1 MNFPD
6 TIQKDMTIYTL
17 VLYVAIAAAVLTA
30 LTGLLKAQKSWVMTY
45 LQHFCG
51 SLFIFSGFVKAVDPL
66 GTAFK
71 MEQYFAEFFY
81 TFGETALKPIAP
93 MFPWLSG
100 HSILFSIA
108 MIVFEIAL
116 GIMLIL
122 AYRPK
127 LTSWLFLLLVVFFTV
142 LTGFTY
148 LTGYVPSGVNF
159 FEFGKWGE
167 YVKTN
172 MRVTD
177 CGCFGDFLKLK
188 PKVSFF
194 KDVFLL
200 VPAIYFV
207 FKHKDMHQL
216 FSRNARLWLTIL
228 VTLGFGV
235 FCYYN
240 TYMNEPVVDF
250 RPFRAGVDVRAQRAK
265 EAEEEEAAYK
275 VLAYKMKSK
284 SDGKVITVPY
294 EQYMKEYEK
303 YPETEW
309 EMEQVKANPDYEHSK
324 ISEFEITAPDGNNMT
339 DALLQDSGYFLM
351 VVSYKLKEAG
361 KTVTKTTVTD
371 TTFVTDTIQVPGTDS
386 FQYVQRVGSVTPKE
400 VSVETVTFDAE
411 YMDRFKNVINP
422 VINAAK
428 GTGVKFFA
436 ATAPNDPEVI
446 SKFKKDTGSDYPFFT
461 ADDLLLK
468 TIQRSNPGIVL
479 WKDGKILAKWHY
491 KDMPSFEQMKA
502 QYIKLPPKQ

>member
-1 MNFPD
+1 
-6 TIQKDMTIYTL
+6 MTIYTL
-17 VLYVAIAAAVLTA
+17 LLYIGITAAVLTA
-30 LTGLLKAQKSWVMTY
+30 LTGLVFKVQKSWLMTY

-51 SLFIFSGFVKAVDPL
+51 SLFIFSGYVKAVDPL

-81 TFGETALKPIAP
+81 TFSETALKPIAP
-93 MFPWLSG
+93 LFPWLG
-100 HSILFSIA
+100 EHSILFSIV
-108 MIVFEIAL
+108 MIVFEVAL

-122 AYRPK
+122 AWRPK
-127 LTSWLFLLLVVFFTV
+127 LTSWLFFLLVAFFTV
-142 LTGFTY
+142 LTGYTY

-159 FEFGKWGE
+159 FEFGKWGA

-188 PKVSFF
+188 PKVSFL

-200 VPAIYFV
+200 LPAIYFL
-207 FKHKDMHQL
+207 FKHKNMHEHFTAGVRAWTVL
-216 FSRNARLWLTIL
+216 L
-228 VTLGFGV
+228 VTIGFTA

-240 TYMNEPVVDF
+240 TFMNEPVVDF
-250 RPFRAGVDVRAQRAK
+250 RPFRAGVDVRAQRAI
-265 EAEEEEAAYK
+265 EAEEEAAAYK
-275 VLAYKMKSK
+275 VLAYKMRSK
-284 SDGKVITVPY
+284 SNGQVVTVPY

-303 YPETEW
+303 YPEAEW
-309 EMEQVKANPDYEHSK
+309 EMEQVKANPDYEHTK
-324 ISEFEITAPDGNNMT
+324 VSEFEITAPDGSNMT
-339 DALLQDSGYFLM
+339 DALLQDTGYFLM

-361 KTVTKTTVTD
+361 KELKTTTIND
-371 TTFVTDTIQVPGTDS
+371 TTFVTDTIKIAGSDS
-386 FQYVQRVGSVTPKE
+386 VKLVQRV
-400 VSVETVTFDAE
+400 VSVNPREVKEEVVTFDQE
-411 YMDRFKNVINP
+411 YMDRFVKVINP

-436 ATAPNDPEVI
+436 ATAPNDPSVI
-446 SKFKKDTGSDYPFFT
+446 AQFKAQTESTYPFFT

-491 KDMPSFEQMKA
+491 KDMASFEEMKA
-502 QYIKLPPKQ
+502 KYIKLPPQ

>member
-1 MNFPD
+1 
-6 TIQKDMTIYTL
+6 MTIYTL
-17 VLYVAIAAAVLTA
+17 LLYVGIAAAILTL
-30 LTGLLKAQKSWVMTY
+30 LTGFVFKAQKSWLMTY
-45 LQHFCG
+45 VQHFCG

-81 TFGETALKPIAP
+81 TFDETKMKFIAP

-100 HSILFSIA
+100 HSVLFSNV
-108 MIVFEIAL
+108 MIVFEVAL
-116 GIMLIL
+116 GMMLIL

-127 LTSWLFLLLVVFFTV
+127 LTSWLFFGLVAFFTV
-142 LTGFTY
+142 LTGYTY

-159 FEFGKWGE
+159 FEFSKWGA

-188 PKVSFF
+188 PKVSFM

-200 VPAIYFV
+200 FPAIYFLL
-207 FKHKDMHQL
+207 KNKDMHQL
-216 FSRNARLWLTIL
+216 FTARVRGAL
-228 VTLGFGV
+228 VLLVAVGFSV

-240 TYMNEPVVDF
+240 TYLNEPVIDF
-250 RPFRAGVDVRAQRAK
+250 RPFRAGVDVRAQREK
-265 EAEEEEAAYK
+265 EAAEENEAYK
-275 VLAYKMKSK
+275 ILAYKMKSK
-284 SDGKVITVPY
+284 SSGQVVTVPY

-303 YPETEW
+303 YPEAEW

-324 ISEFEITAPDGNNMT
+324 ISEFEITAPDGSNMT

-351 VVSYKLKEAG
+351 VVAYKLMESGKE
-361 KTVTKTTVTD
+361 VKTTMVND
-371 TTFVTDTIQVPGTDS
+371 TTFVVDTVRMDGVDS
-386 FQYVQRVGSVTPKE
+386 FQLVQRVESVAPKE
-400 VSVETVTFDAE
+400 VKEEIVNFDPE
-411 YMDRFKNVINP
+411 YMDRFTKIINP
-422 VINAAK
+422 VINAAR

-436 ATAPNDPEVI
+436 ATAPNDPSVI
-446 SKFKKDTGSDYPFFT
+446 NRFKELTGSNYPFFT

-491 KDMPSFEQMKA
+491 KNMPSFEEMKA
-502 QYIKLPPKQ
+502 QYIDLPQ

>member
-1 MNFPD
+1 
-6 TIQKDMTIYTL
+6 MTIYTL
-17 VLYVAIAAAVLTA
+17 VLYVAIAAVALTA
-30 LTGLLKAQKSWVMTY
+30 ITGFVFKAQKSWLMTY

-81 TFGETALKPIAP
+81 TFGETALKGIAP
-93 MFPWLSG
+93 MFPWLAG
-100 HSILFSIA
+100 HSVLFSIV

-116 GIMLIL
+116 GVMLIL
-122 AYRPK
+122 AYKPK
-127 LTSWLFLLLVVFFTV
+127 LTSWLFLALVAFFTV
-142 LTGFTY
+142 LTGFTF

-200 VPAIYFV
+200 LPAIYFV
-207 FKHKDMHQL
+207 FKHKNMHQM
-216 FSRNARLWLTIL
+216 FNAGARLWTTLL
-228 VTLGFGV
+228 VTAGFGM

-240 TYMNEPVVDF
+240 TFMNEPVVDF
-250 RPFRAGVDVRAQRAK
+250 RPFRAGVDVRAQREK
-265 EAEEEEAAYK
+265 EAAEEAEAFK
-275 VLAYKMKSK
+275 VTAYKMKSK
-284 SDGKVITVPY
+284 STGQVVELPID
-294 EQYMKEYEK
+294 QYMKEYEK
-303 YPETEW
+303 YPEAEW
-309 EMEQVKANPDYEHSK
+309 EMEQVKVNPDYEHSK
-324 ISEFEITAPDGNNMT
+324 ISEFEITGPDGSNMT

-351 VVSYKLKEAG
+351 VVSYKLKETG
-361 KTVTKTTVTD
+361 RETKTTTVQD
-371 TTFVTDTIQVPGTDS
+371 STFVTDSMLVTGTDS
-386 FQYVQRVGSVTPKE
+386 FQYIQRFTGMTPREVTE
-400 VSVETVTFDAE
+400 ELVTFDPE
-411 YMDRFKNVINP
+411 YLSRFKDFINP
-422 VINAAK
+422 VINAAR

-446 SKFKKDTGSDYPFFT
+446 AQFKKQSESDYPFFT

-502 QYIKLPPKQ
+502 QHIKLPAKQ

>member
-1 MNFPD
+1 
-6 TIQKDMTIYTL
+6 MTIYTL
-17 VLYVAIAAAVLTA
+17 LLYVGIAAAVLTA
-30 LTGLLKAQKSWVMTY
+30 LTGFVFKAQKSWLMTY

-51 SLFIFSGFVKAVDPL
+51 SLFLFSGYVKAVDPL

-81 TFGETALKPIAP
+81 TFDETNLKFIAP
-93 MFPWLSG
+93 MFPWLSS
-100 HSILFSIA
+100 HSIVVSNA

-116 GIMLIL
+116 GIMLVL
-122 AYRPK
+122 AWKPK
-127 LTSWLFLLLVVFFTV
+127 LTSWLFFLLVAFFTV
-142 LTGFTY
+142 LTGYTY

-188 PKVSFF
+188 PKVSFM
-194 KDVFLL
+194 KDIFLL
-200 VPAIYFV
+200 VPSLYFI
-207 FKHKDMHQL
+207 FKHKDMHEL
-216 FSRNARLWLTIL
+216 FTAKVRALTVL
-228 VTLGFGV
+228 VVTLGFSA

-240 TYMNEPVVDF
+240 TYMNEPVIDF
-250 RPFRAGVDVRAQRAK
+250 RPFRAGVDVRAQREK
-265 EAEEEEAAYK
+265 EAAEEAAAYK

-284 SDGKVITVPY
+284 SSGEVVTVPY

-303 YPETEW
+303 YPAAEW
-309 EMEQVKANPDYEHSK
+309 EMEQVKVNADYEHSK
-324 ISEFEITAPDGNNMT
+324 VSEFEITAPDGSNMT
-339 DALLQDSGYFLM
+339 DALLQDTGYFLM
-351 VVSYKLKEAG
+351 VVAYKLMESG
-361 KTVTKTTVTD
+361 SETKTTTVND
-371 TTFVTDTIQVPGTDS
+371 TTYITDTIRVIGSDS
-386 FQYVQRVGSVTPKE
+386 DQLVKRVDAVTPRE
-400 VSVETVTFDAE
+400 VKETVVNFDPT
-411 YMDRFKNVINP
+411 YMERFTNIINP
-422 VINAAK
+422 VIDAAK

-436 ATAPNDPEVI
+436 ATAPNDPAVI
-446 SKFKKDTGSDYPFFT
+446 SRFKELTASNYPFFT

-491 KDMPSFEQMKA
+491 KDMASFEQMKEE
-502 QYIKLPPKQ
+502 YIKLAPKK

>member
-1 MNFPD
+1 
-6 TIQKDMTIYTL
+6 MTIYTL
-17 VLYVAIAAAVLTA
+17 VLYVGIAAAILSAV
-30 LTGLLKAQKSWVMTY
+30 TGFAFKAQKSWLMTY

-81 TFGETALKPIAP
+81 TFSETSLKGIAP

-100 HSILFSIA
+100 HSVIFSIA

-116 GIMLIL
+116 GVMLIL

-127 LTSWLFLLLVVFFTV
+127 LTSWLFFGLVVFFTV

-159 FEFGKWGE
+159 FEFSKWGA

-188 PKVSFF
+188 PKISFF

-200 VPAIYFV
+200 LPSLYFL
-207 FKHKDMHQL
+207 FKHKNMHVHFNQQT
-216 FSRNARLWLTIL
+216 NGWLTLIISAI
-228 VTLGFGV
+228 FGA

-240 TYMNEPVVDF
+240 TFMNEPVIDF
-250 RPFRAGVDVRAQRAK
+250 RPFRAGVDVRAQREK
-265 EAEEEEAAYK
+265 EAVEEEAAFK
-275 VLAYKMKSK
+275 ILAYKLKSK
-284 SDGKVITVPY
+284 STGQVVEMPMD
-294 EQYMKEYEK
+294 QYVKEYEK
-303 YPETEW
+303 YPEAEW
-309 EMEQVKANPDYEHSK
+309 EIEQVKANPDYEHSK
-324 ISEFEITAPDGNNMT
+324 ISEFEITGPDGSNMT

-351 VVSYKLKEAG
+351 VVAYKLKEAS
-361 KTVTKTTVTD
+361 KKYVVTTVAD
-371 TTFVTDTIQVPGTDS
+371 TTFITDTIQIAGTDS
-386 FQYVQRVGSVTPKE
+386 FQYVQSVGPITQKE
-400 VSVETVTFDAE
+400 QQTEVVTFDGE
-411 YMDRFKNVINP
+411 YVSRFADIINP
-422 VINAAK
+422 VMHAAK
-428 GTGVKFFA
+428 GTGVKLFA
-436 ATAPNDPEVI
+436 VTGPNDPAI
-446 SKFKKDTGSDYPFFT
+446 INQFKKEAGCEYPFFT

-491 KDMPSFEQMKA
+491 KDMASFEQMKA
-502 QYIKLPPKQ
+502 QHIKLPSK

>member
-1 MNFPD
+1 
-6 TIQKDMTIYTL
+6 MTIYTL
-17 VLYVAIAAAVLTA
+17 LLYIGIAAAVLTA
-30 LTGLLKAQKSWVMTY
+30 LTGFVFKVQKSWLMTY

-71 MEQYFAEFFY
+71 MEQYFAEFYY
-81 TFGETALKPIAP
+81 TLGETALKPIAP
-93 MFPWLSG
+93 MFPWLSEQ
-100 HSILFSIA
+100 SVIFSLG

-116 GIMLIL
+116 GVMLIL

-127 LTSWLFLLLVVFFTV
+127 LTSWLFLLLVTFFTG
-142 LTGFTY
+142 LTGYTY
-148 LTGYVPSGVNF
+148 LTGYVPSGANF
-159 FEFGKWGE
+159 FEFGKWGV

-188 PKVSFF
+188 PKVSFM

-200 VPAIYFV
+200 LPALYFV
-207 FKHKDMHQL
+207 FKHKNMHEH
-216 FSRNARLWLTIL
+216 F
-228 VTLGFGV
+228 TLGVRRWLVLLVAIGFAA
-235 FCYYN
+235 FSYYN
-240 TYMNEPVVDF
+240 TFMNEPVIDF
-250 RPFRAGVDVRAQRAK
+250 RPFRAGVDVRAQREK
-265 EAEEEEAAYK
+265 EAAEEAAAYK

-284 SDGKVITVPY
+284 SSGQTITVPY

-303 YPETEW
+303 YPEAEW
-309 EMEQVKANPDYEHSK
+309 EMEQVKANADYEHSK
-324 ISEFEITAPDGNNMT
+324 ISEFEITAPDGSNMT

-351 VVSYKLKEAG
+351 VVAYKLKEAG
-361 KTVTKTTVTD
+361 KEIKTTTVNDTTYVTD
-371 TTFVTDTIQVPGTDS
+371 SIKIEGTDS
-386 FQYVQRVGSVTPKE
+386 MQFVQRVESVNPKE
-400 VSVETVTFDAE
+400 VKEETVNFDPE
-411 YMDRFKNVINP
+411 YMDRFVKVINP

-436 ATAPNDPEVI
+436 ATAPNDPAVI
-446 SKFKKDTGSDYPFFT
+446 ARFKEQTGSDYPFFT

-502 QYIKLPPKQ
+502 QYIKLTPKN